1 MISFLLNANSPGP
14 LPAPEDADSPARVST
29 SRSMILHRE
38 TSSGHFSHQPF
49 LPPTVSAASRWAS
62 DPDRGSVPNTTD
74 FHTQKEDNLRTGC
87 GDCSEDN
94 ARSSS
99 SSANGTR
106 TGPRT
111 PCFLR
116 FWLFQV
122 TENLFL
128 FCLTSVCD
136 GSHFGE
142 VASH

>member
-1 MISFLLNANSPGP
+1 MPTVL
-14 LPAPEDADSPARVST
+14 V
-29 SRSMILHRE
+29 H
-38 TSSGHFSHQPF
+38 F
-49 LPPTVSAASRWAS
+49 LPLKTQIHLLGSQPHARIFCTGRRVQVTFPINLFCPPQFQQPPDGPPTLTEVLFH
-62 DPDRGSVPNTTD
+62 NTTD

-87 GDCSEDN
+87 GACSEDN